1 MADPLRD
8 QLYLESRFRP
18 VTKALTACVE
28 ADLESGLTL
37 IEMQSRFA
45 PYGVLSYNRPLT
57 RSRAVRFRYRFDTE
71 GHTASFETLP
81 QALAYLERWQQT
93 HQHLKARGCPTCINC
108 QVEGNT
114 ARCSLLGPVP
124 WTQAW
129 TRPDSCG
136 QWQEGSHE

>member
-18 VTKALTACVE
+18 VTKALTACVK

-37 IEMQSRFA
+37 TEMQSKFA

-57 RSRAVRFRYRFDTE
+57 RRRAVKFRYRFDAE
-71 GHTASFETLP
+71 GHVAVFETLP
-81 QALAYLERWQQT
+81 QALAYLERWQQNR
-93 HQHLKARGCPTCINC
+93 QPLKARGCPTCANC
-108 QVEGNT
+108 TVKGNT
-114 ARCSLLGPVP
+114 AHCSLLGPVP

-136 QWQEGSHE
+136 QWQGGGHE